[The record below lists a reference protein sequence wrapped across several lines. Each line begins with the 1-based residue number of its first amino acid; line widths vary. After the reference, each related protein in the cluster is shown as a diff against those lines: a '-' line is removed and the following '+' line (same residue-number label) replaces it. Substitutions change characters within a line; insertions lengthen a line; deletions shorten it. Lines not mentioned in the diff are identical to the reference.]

1 MHDAENFSDKL
12 RVQNELKKDQ
22 DYLMLSKKERD
33 ELFMEIMEGG
43 R

>member
-33 ELFMEIMEGG
+33 ELFMEIMKGG
-43 R
+43 